1 MIAAIYK
8 GIGNM
13 IVESVPTP
21 SIQDGDLL
29 VKVKACAICGGDLRT
44 YHHGHAAIH
53 PPIILG
59 HEFAGEIA
67 AVGKSVSSY
76 AVGDRV
82 TVAPGIGCGHC
93 SYCLSGNQHLC
104 YHRLT
109 LGHQFDGGFAEFVRI
124 PAIAVQAGNVNIIP
138 PSVDYLSATL
148 AEPLACVINGQE
160 AMQMNLGDTV
170 AVIGAGPIGIMHA
183 ELARARGAGRV
194 FLINRS
200 QPRLDRAR
208 PLGYDAYIS
217 SQQEDAVQR
226 VLQLTAGMG
235 ANIVIVTVGSEEA
248 QNMGIAMASKM
259 GKVCFFAG
267 LPKDAPTV
275 TIDVNYVHYRQIT
288 IYGTFS
294 SAPRHNILAM
304 EMIRSGKINVD
315 YILTHA
321 VSLQDIHDGLEL
333 VEKRAGLRVA
343 VVPHW
348 EEVTEDLAKHPQL
361 KAMTSVCMNT

>member
-1 MIAAIYK
+1 MIAAVYK

-13 IVESVPTP
+13 VVEDVPTP
-21 SIQDGDLL
+21 SIQDGELL
-29 VKVKACAICGGDLRT
+29 VKVKVCAICGGDLRT
-44 YHHGHAAIH
+44 FHHGHAAIK

-59 HEFAGEIA
+59 HEFAGEIV
-67 AVGKSVSSY
+67 AVGTGVERY

-82 TVAPGIGCGHC
+82 IVAPGIGCGHC

-109 LGHQFDGGFAEFVRI
+109 LGHQYHGGFAEFVRI
-124 PAIAVQAGNVNIIP
+124 PAIAVQAGNVNLIP
-138 PSVDYLSATL
+138 DSVDYLSATL

-160 AMQMNLGDTV
+160 AMQIQLGDTV
-170 AVIGAGPIGIMHA
+170 AVIGTGPIGIMHA
-183 ELARARGAGRV
+183 ELARSRGAGKV

-217 SQQEDAVQR
+217 SQKDDAVQR
-226 VLQLTAGMG
+226 VLELTDGMG
-235 ANIVIVTVGSEEA
+235 ANVVIVTAGSEA
-248 QNMGIAMASKM
+248 AMQMGLAMTGKM

-267 LPKDAPTV
+267 LPKDKPQV
-275 TIDVNYVHYRQIT
+275 TIDANFLHYRQIT

-294 SAPRHNILAM
+294 SAPRHNALAI
-304 EMIRSGKINVD
+304 EMIRSGKLNVD
-315 YILTHA
+315 YLLTHA
-321 VSLQDIHDGLEL
+321 VSLQHINEGLQL
-333 VEKRAGLRVA
+333 VEKQAGMRIV

-348 EEVTEDLAKHPQL
+348 EEAADDIAKHPQL
-361 KAMTSVCMNT
+361 VVVEK

>member
-13 IVESVPTP
+13 VVEDVPTP
-21 SIQDGDLL
+21 SIQDGELL
-29 VKVKACAICGGDLRT
+29 VKVKVCAICGGDLRT
-44 YHHGHAAIH
+44 FHHGHAAIK

-59 HEFAGEIA
+59 HEFAGEIV
-67 AVGKSVSSY
+67 AVGAGVDRY

-82 TVAPGIGCGHC
+82 IVAPGIGCGHC

-109 LGHQFDGGFAEFVRI
+109 LGHQYHGGFAEFVRI
-124 PAIAVQAGNVNIIP
+124 PAIAVQAGNVNLIP
-138 PSVDYLSATL
+138 DSVDYLSATL

-160 AMQMNLGDTV
+160 AMQIQLGDTV
-170 AVIGAGPIGIMHA
+170 AVIGTGPIGIMHA
-183 ELARARGAGRV
+183 ELACSRGAGKV

-217 SQQEDAVQR
+217 SQKDDAVQR
-226 VLQLTAGMG
+226 VLELTDGMG
-235 ANIVIVTVGSEEA
+235 ANVVIVTAGSEA
-248 QNMGIAMASKM
+248 AMQMGLAMTGKM

-267 LPKDAPTV
+267 LPKDKPQV
-275 TIDVNYVHYRQIT
+275 TIDANFLHYRQIT

-294 SAPRHNILAM
+294 SAPRHNALAI
-304 EMIRSGKINVD
+304 EMIRSGKLNVD
-315 YILTHA
+315 YLLTHA
-321 VSLQDIHDGLEL
+321 VSLQHINEGLQL
-333 VEKRAGLRVA
+333 VEKQAGMRIV

-348 EEVTEDLAKHPQL
+348 EEAADDIAKHPQL
-361 KAMTSVCMNT
+361 VVVEK

>member
-13 IVESVPTP
+13 VVEDVPTP
-21 SIQDGDLL
+21 SIQDGELL
-29 VKVKACAICGGDLRT
+29 VKVKVCAICGGDLRT
-44 YHHGHAAIH
+44 FHHGHAAIK

-59 HEFAGEIA
+59 HEFAGEIV
-67 AVGKSVSSY
+67 AVGTGVERY

-82 TVAPGIGCGHC
+82 IVAPGIGCGHC

-109 LGHQFDGGFAEFVRI
+109 LGHQYHGGFAEFVRI
-124 PAIAVQAGNVNIIP
+124 PAIAVQAGNVNLIP
-138 PSVDYLSATL
+138 DSVDYLSATL

-160 AMQMNLGDTV
+160 AMQIQLGDTV
-170 AVIGAGPIGIMHA
+170 AVIGTGPIGIMHA
-183 ELARARGAGRV
+183 ELARSRGAGKV

-217 SQQEDAVQR
+217 SQKDDAVQR
-226 VLQLTAGMG
+226 VLELTDGMG
-235 ANIVIVTVGSEEA
+235 ANVVIVTAGSEA
-248 QNMGIAMASKM
+248 AMQMGLAMTEKM

-267 LPKDAPTV
+267 LPKDKPQV
-275 TIDVNYVHYRQIT
+275 TIDANFLHYRQIT

-294 SAPRHNILAM
+294 SAPRHNALAI
-304 EMIRSGKINVD
+304 EMIRSGKLNVD
-315 YILTHA
+315 YLLTHA
-321 VSLQDIHDGLEL
+321 VSLQHINEGLQL
-333 VEKRAGLRVA
+333 VEKQAGMRIV

-348 EEVTEDLAKHPQL
+348 EEAADDIAKHPQL
-361 KAMTSVCMNT
+361 VVVEK

>member
-1 MIAAIYK
+1 MV
-8 GIGNM
+8 
-13 IVESVPTP
+13 VEDVPTP
-21 SIQDGDLL
+21 SIQDGELL
-29 VKVKACAICGGDLRT
+29 VKVKVCAICGGDLRT
-44 YHHGHAAIH
+44 FHHGHAAIK

-59 HEFAGEIA
+59 HEFAGEIV
-67 AVGKSVSSY
+67 AVGAGVDRY

-82 TVAPGIGCGHC
+82 IVAPGIGCGHC

-109 LGHQFDGGFAEFVRI
+109 LGHQYNGGFAEFVRI
-124 PAIAVQAGNVNIIP
+124 PAIAVQAGNVNLIP
-138 PSVDYLSATL
+138 QGVDYVSATL

-160 AMQMNLGDTV
+160 AMQIQLGDTV

-183 ELARARGAGRV
+183 ELARSRGVGKV

-217 SQQEDAVQR
+217 SQKDDAVQR
-226 VLQLTAGMG
+226 VLELTDGMG
-235 ANIVIVTVGSEEA
+235 ANGVIVTAGSEA
-248 QNMGIAMASKM
+248 AMQMGLAMTEKM

-267 LPKDAPTV
+267 LPKDKPQV
-275 TIDVNYVHYRQIT
+275 TIDANFLHYRQIT

-294 SAPRHNILAM
+294 SAPRHNALAI
-304 EMIRSGKINVD
+304 EMIRSGKLNVD
-315 YILTHA
+315 YLLTHA
-321 VSLQDIHDGLEL
+321 VSLQHINEGLQL
-333 VEKRAGLRVA
+333 VEKQAGMRIV

-348 EEVTEDLAKHPQL
+348 EEAADDIAKHPQL
-361 KAMTSVCMNT
+361 VVVEK

>member
-13 IVESVPTP
+13 VVEDVPTP
-21 SIQDGDLL
+21 SIQDGELL
-29 VKVKACAICGGDLRT
+29 VKVKVCAICGGDLRT
-44 YHHGHAAIH
+44 FHHGHAAIK

-59 HEFAGEIA
+59 HEFAGEIV
-67 AVGKSVSSY
+67 AVGAGVDRY
-76 AVGDRV
+76 AVGARV
-82 TVAPGIGCGHC
+82 IVAPGIGCGHC

-109 LGHQFDGGFAEFVRI
+109 LGHQYHGGFAEFVRI
-124 PAIAVQAGNVNIIP
+124 PAIAVQAGNVNLIP
-138 PSVDYLSATL
+138 DSVDYLSATL

-160 AMQMNLGDTV
+160 AMQIQLGDTV

-183 ELARARGAGRV
+183 ELARSRGAGKV

-217 SQQEDAVQR
+217 SQKDDAVQR
-226 VLQLTAGMG
+226 VLELTDGMG
-235 ANIVIVTVGSEEA
+235 ANVVIVTAGSEA
-248 QNMGIAMASKM
+248 AMQMGLAMTGKM

-267 LPKDAPTV
+267 LPKDKPQV
-275 TIDVNYVHYRQIT
+275 TIDANFLHYRQIT

-294 SAPRHNILAM
+294 SAPRHNALAI
-304 EMIRSGKINVD
+304 EMIRSGKLNVD
-315 YILTHA
+315 YLLTHA
-321 VSLQDIHDGLEL
+321 VSLQHINEGLQL
-333 VEKRAGLRVA
+333 VEKQAGMRIV

-348 EEVTEDLAKHPQL
+348 EEAADDIAKHPQL
-361 KAMTSVCMNT
+361 VVVEK

>member
-1 MIAAIYK
+1 MIAVIYK

-13 IVESVPTP
+13 VVEDVPTP
-21 SIQDGDLL
+21 SIQDGELL
-29 VKVKACAICGGDLRT
+29 VKVKVCAICGGDLRT
-44 YHHGHAAIH
+44 FHHGHAAIK

-59 HEFAGEIA
+59 HEFAGEIV
-67 AVGKSVSSY
+67 AVGAGVDRY

-82 TVAPGIGCGHC
+82 IVAPGIGCGHC

-109 LGHQFDGGFAEFVRI
+109 LGHQYHGGFAEFVRI
-124 PAIAVQAGNVNIIP
+124 PAIAVQAGNVNLIP
-138 PSVDYLSATL
+138 DSVDYLSATL

-160 AMQMNLGDTV
+160 AMQIQLGDTV
-170 AVIGAGPIGIMHA
+170 AVIGTGPIGIMHA
-183 ELARARGAGRV
+183 ELARSRGAGKV

-217 SQQEDAVQR
+217 SQKDDAVQR
-226 VLQLTAGMG
+226 VLELTDGMG
-235 ANIVIVTVGSEEA
+235 ANVVIVTAGSEA
-248 QNMGIAMASKM
+248 AMQMGLAMTGKM

-267 LPKDAPTV
+267 LPKDKPQV
-275 TIDVNYVHYRQIT
+275 TIDANFLHYRQIT

-294 SAPRHNILAM
+294 SAPRHNALAI
-304 EMIRSGKINVD
+304 EMIRSGKLNVD
-315 YILTHA
+315 YLLTHA
-321 VSLQDIHDGLEL
+321 VSLQHINEGLQL
-333 VEKRAGLRVA
+333 VEKQAGMRIV

-348 EEVTEDLAKHPQL
+348 EEAADDIAKHPQL
-361 KAMTSVCMNT
+361 VVVEK

>member
-1 MIAAIYK
+1 MIAAVYK
-8 GIGNM
+8 EIGCM
-13 IVESVPTP
+13 TVEDVPTP
-21 SIQDGDLL
+21 SIQDGELL

-44 YHHGHAAIH
+44 FYHGHAAIQ

-59 HEFAGEIA
+59 HEFAGEIVA
-67 AVGKSVSSY
+67 IGKGVQQY

-82 TVAPGIGCGHC
+82 IVAPGIGCGHC

-109 LGHQFDGGFAEFVRI
+109 LGHQYNGGFAEFVRI
-124 PAIAVQAGNVNIIP
+124 PAIAVQAGNVNLIP
-138 PSVDYLSATL
+138 QDVDYLSATL

-160 AMQMNLGDTV
+160 AMQIRLGDTV

-183 ELARARGAGRV
+183 ELARSRGAGRV

-217 SQQEDAVQR
+217 SQKDDAVQR
-226 VLQLTAGMG
+226 VLELTDGMG
-235 ANIVIVTVGSEEA
+235 ANVVIVTAGSEA
-248 QNMGIAMASKM
+248 AMQMGLAMTGKM
-259 GKVCFFAG
+259 GKVCFFSG
-267 LPKDAPTV
+267 LPKDKPQV
-275 TIDVNYVHYRQIT
+275 TIDANFLHYRQIT

-294 SAPRHNILAM
+294 SAPRHNALAI
-304 EMIRSGKINVD
+304 EMIRSGKLNVD
-315 YILTHA
+315 YLLTHA
-321 VSLQDIHDGLEL
+321 VSLQHINEGLQL
-333 VEKRAGLRVA
+333 VEKQAGMRVV

-348 EEVTEDLAKHPQL
+348 DEAADDIAKHPQL
-361 KAMTSVCMNT
+361 VVVEK

>member
-13 IVESVPTP
+13 VVEDVPTL
-21 SIQDGDLL
+21 SIQDGELL
-29 VKVKACAICGGDLRT
+29 VKVKVCAICGGDLRT
-44 YHHGHAAIH
+44 FHHGHAAIK

-59 HEFAGEIA
+59 HEFAGEIV
-67 AVGKSVSSY
+67 AVGAGVDRY

-82 TVAPGIGCGHC
+82 IVAPGIGCGHC

-109 LGHQFDGGFAEFVRI
+109 LGHQYHGGFAEFVRI
-124 PAIAVQAGNVNIIP
+124 PAIAVQAGNVNLIP
-138 PSVDYLSATL
+138 DSVDYLSATL

-160 AMQMNLGDTV
+160 AMQIQLGDTV
-170 AVIGAGPIGIMHA
+170 AVIGTGPIGIMHA
-183 ELARARGAGRV
+183 ELARSRGAGKV

-217 SQQEDAVQR
+217 SQKDDAVQR
-226 VLQLTAGMG
+226 VLELTDGMG
-235 ANIVIVTVGSEEA
+235 ANVVIVTAGSEA
-248 QNMGIAMASKM
+248 AMQMGLAMTGKM

-267 LPKDAPTV
+267 LPKDKPQV
-275 TIDVNYVHYRQIT
+275 TIDANFLHYRQIT

-294 SAPRHNILAM
+294 SAPRHNALAI
-304 EMIRSGKINVD
+304 EMIRSGKLNVD
-315 YILTHA
+315 YLLTHA
-321 VSLQDIHDGLEL
+321 VSLQHINEGLQL
-333 VEKRAGLRVA
+333 VEKQAGMRIV

-348 EEVTEDLAKHPQL
+348 EEAADDIAKHPQL
-361 KAMTSVCMNT
+361 VVVEK

>member
-13 IVESVPTP
+13 VVEDVPTP
-21 SIQDGDLL
+21 SIQDGELL
-29 VKVKACAICGGDLRT
+29 VKVKVCAICGGDLRT
-44 YHHGHAAIH
+44 FHHGHAAIK

-59 HEFAGEIA
+59 HEFAGEIV
-67 AVGKSVSSY
+67 AVGAGVDRY

-82 TVAPGIGCGHC
+82 IVAPGIGCGHC

-109 LGHQFDGGFAEFVRI
+109 LGHQYNGGFAEFVRI
-124 PAIAVQAGNVNIIP
+124 PAIAVQAGNVNLIP
-138 PSVDYLSATL
+138 QGVDYVSATL

-160 AMQMNLGDTV
+160 AMQIQLGDTV

-183 ELARARGAGRV
+183 ELARSRGVGKV

-217 SQQEDAVQR
+217 SQKDDAVQR
-226 VLQLTAGMG
+226 VLELTDGMG
-235 ANIVIVTVGSEEA
+235 ANVVIVTAGSEA
-248 QNMGIAMASKM
+248 AMQMGLAMTEKM

-267 LPKDAPTV
+267 LPKDKPQV
-275 TIDVNYVHYRQIT
+275 TIDANFLHYRQIT

-294 SAPRHNILAM
+294 SAPRHNALAI
-304 EMIRSGKINVD
+304 EMIRSGKLNVD
-315 YILTHA
+315 YLLTHA
-321 VSLQDIHDGLEL
+321 VSLQHINEGLQL
-333 VEKRAGLRVA
+333 VEKQAGMRIV

-348 EEVTEDLAKHPQL
+348 EEAADDIAKHPQL
-361 KAMTSVCMNT
+361 VVVEK

>member
-13 IVESVPTP
+13 VVEDVPTP
-21 SIQDGDLL
+21 SIQDGELL
-29 VKVKACAICGGDLRT
+29 VKVKVCAICGGDLRT
-44 YHHGHAAIH
+44 FHHGHAAIK

-59 HEFAGEIA
+59 HEFAGEIV
-67 AVGKSVSSY
+67 AVGAGVDRY

-82 TVAPGIGCGHC
+82 IVAPGIGCGHC

-109 LGHQFDGGFAEFVRI
+109 LGHQYHGGFAEFVRI
-124 PAIAVQAGNVNIIP
+124 PAIAVQAGNVNLIP
-138 PSVDYLSATL
+138 DSVDYLSATL

-160 AMQMNLGDTV
+160 AMQIQLGDTV
-170 AVIGAGPIGIMHA
+170 AVIGTGPIGIMHA
-183 ELARARGAGRV
+183 ELVRSRGAGKV

-217 SQQEDAVQR
+217 SQKDDAVQR
-226 VLQLTAGMG
+226 VLELTDGMG
-235 ANIVIVTVGSEEA
+235 ANVVIVTAGSEA
-248 QNMGIAMASKM
+248 AMQMGLAMTGKM

-267 LPKDAPTV
+267 LPKDKPQV
-275 TIDVNYVHYRQIT
+275 TIDANFLHYRQIT

-294 SAPRHNILAM
+294 SAPRHNALAI
-304 EMIRSGKINVD
+304 EMIRSGKLNVD
-315 YILTHA
+315 YLLTHA
-321 VSLQDIHDGLEL
+321 VSLQHINEGLQL
-333 VEKRAGLRVA
+333 VEKQAGMRIV

-348 EEVTEDLAKHPQL
+348 EEAADDIAKHPQL
-361 KAMTSVCMNT
+361 VVVEK

>member
-13 IVESVPTP
+13 VVEDVPTP
-21 SIQDGDLL
+21 SIQDGELL
-29 VKVKACAICGGDLRT
+29 VKVKVCAICGGDLRT
-44 YHHGHAAIH
+44 FHHGHAAIK

-59 HEFAGEIA
+59 HEFAGEIV
-67 AVGKSVSSY
+67 AVGAGVDRY

-82 TVAPGIGCGHC
+82 IVAPGIGCGHC

-109 LGHQFDGGFAEFVRI
+109 LGHQYHGGFAEFVRI
-124 PAIAVQAGNVNIIP
+124 PAIAVQAGNVNLIP
-138 PSVDYLSATL
+138 DSVDYLSATL

-160 AMQMNLGDTV
+160 AMQIQLSDTV
-170 AVIGAGPIGIMHA
+170 AVIGTGPIGIMHA
-183 ELARARGAGRV
+183 ELARSRGAGKV

-217 SQQEDAVQR
+217 SQKDDAVQR
-226 VLQLTAGMG
+226 VLELTDGMG
-235 ANIVIVTVGSEEA
+235 ANVVIVTAGSEA
-248 QNMGIAMASKM
+248 AMQMGLAMTGKM

-267 LPKDAPTV
+267 LPKDKPQV
-275 TIDVNYVHYRQIT
+275 TIDANFLHYRQIT

-294 SAPRHNILAM
+294 SAPRHNALAI
-304 EMIRSGKINVD
+304 EMIRSGKLNVD
-315 YILTHA
+315 YLLTHA
-321 VSLQDIHDGLEL
+321 VSLQHINEGLQL
-333 VEKRAGLRVA
+333 VEKQAGMRIV

-348 EEVTEDLAKHPQL
+348 EEAADDIAKHPQL
-361 KAMTSVCMNT
+361 VVVEK

>member
-13 IVESVPTP
+13 VVEDVPTP
-21 SIQDGDLL
+21 SIQDGELL
-29 VKVKACAICGGDLRT
+29 VKVKVCAICGGDLRT
-44 YHHGHAAIH
+44 FHHGHAAIKL
-53 PPIILG
+53 PIILG
-59 HEFAGEIA
+59 HEFAGEIV
-67 AVGKSVSSY
+67 AVGAGVDRY

-82 TVAPGIGCGHC
+82 IVAPGIGCGHC

-109 LGHQFDGGFAEFVRI
+109 LGHQYHGGFAEFVRI
-124 PAIAVQAGNVNIIP
+124 PAIAVQAGNVNLIP
-138 PSVDYLSATL
+138 DSVDYLSATL

-160 AMQMNLGDTV
+160 AMQIQLGDTV

-183 ELARARGAGRV
+183 ELARSRGAGKV

-217 SQQEDAVQR
+217 SQKDDAVQR
-226 VLQLTAGMG
+226 VLELTDGMG
-235 ANIVIVTVGSEEA
+235 ANVVIVTAGSEA
-248 QNMGIAMASKM
+248 AMQMGLAMTGKM

-267 LPKDAPTV
+267 LPKDKPQV
-275 TIDVNYVHYRQIT
+275 TIDANFLHYRQIT

-294 SAPRHNILAM
+294 SAPRHNALAI
-304 EMIRSGKINVD
+304 EMIRSGKLNVD
-315 YILTHA
+315 YLLTHA
-321 VSLQDIHDGLEL
+321 VSLQHINEGLQL
-333 VEKRAGLRVA
+333 VEKQAGMRIV

-348 EEVTEDLAKHPQL
+348 EEAADDIAKHPQL
-361 KAMTSVCMNT
+361 VVVEK

>member
-13 IVESVPTP
+13 VVEDVPTP
-21 SIQDGDLL
+21 SIQDGELL
-29 VKVKACAICGGDLRT
+29 VKVKVCAIYGGDLRT
-44 YHHGHAAIH
+44 FHHGHAAIK

-59 HEFAGEIA
+59 HEFAGEIV
-67 AVGKSVSSY
+67 AVGTGVERY

-82 TVAPGIGCGHC
+82 IVAPGIGCGHC

-109 LGHQFDGGFAEFVRI
+109 LGHQYHGGFAEFVRI
-124 PAIAVQAGNVNIIP
+124 PAIAVQAGNVNLIP
-138 PSVDYLSATL
+138 DSVDYLSATL

-160 AMQMNLGDTV
+160 AMQIQLGDTV
-170 AVIGAGPIGIMHA
+170 AVIGTGPIGIMHA
-183 ELARARGAGRV
+183 ELARSRGAGKV

-217 SQQEDAVQR
+217 SQKDDAVQR
-226 VLQLTAGMG
+226 VLELTDGMG
-235 ANIVIVTVGSEEA
+235 ANVVIVTAGSEA
-248 QNMGIAMASKM
+248 AMQMGLAMTGKM

-267 LPKDAPTV
+267 LPKDKPQV
-275 TIDVNYVHYRQIT
+275 TIDANFLHYRQIT

-294 SAPRHNILAM
+294 SAPRHNALAI
-304 EMIRSGKINVD
+304 EMIRSGKLNVD
-315 YILTHA
+315 YLLTHA
-321 VSLQDIHDGLEL
+321 VSLQHINEGLQL
-333 VEKRAGLRVA
+333 VEKQAGMRIV

-348 EEVTEDLAKHPQL
+348 EEAADDIAKHPQL
-361 KAMTSVCMNT
+361 VVVEK